1 MHMLI
6 RGVVG
11 VCGAL
16 VILTSQAMAQSY
28 PTRPVRLVV
37 PYTAGGTTDILARV
51 AAQHMSA
58 TLGQPFVVENRP
70 GGNTVIAAEFVAHAP
85 ADGYTLLLAT
95 TTTMLNTA
103 LYQRLSY
110 RRADFTP
117 IAAIAKS
124 PFVLAVAPGM
134 PARNVAD
141 VIALSRSRPN
151 GLNNAIIGQ
160 GNTTHLTAELF
171 RRATGAA
178 ITDVPYRGMA
188 QAMTDVLSGTVDVMF
203 DGTVQS
209 LPAERA
215 GTVRLLGVT
224 NATRLEAA
232 PDLPTFAE
240 QGYPSVVSFTWYGI
254 MAPAGTPPA
263 IVQRLSEA
271 VRAAH
276 ANEEFRQR
284 IIADGGLLEA
294 ASGDD
299 FARFVD
305 EDMARWTTLIRGMNL
320 QLDQ

>member
-1 MHMLI
+1 MQ
-6 RGVVG
+6 
-11 VCGAL
+11 AL
-16 VILTSQAMAQSY
+16 FKTMAAACLALAMQPSLTMAQDY

-37 PYTAGGTTDILARV
+37 PYTAGGTTDVLARV
-51 AAQHMSA
+51 AAQHMGA
-58 TLGQPFVVENRP
+58 TLGQPVIVENRP
-70 GGNTVIAAEFVAHAP
+70 GGNTMIAAESVARAP

-103 LYQRLSY
+103 LYQRISY

-124 PFVLAVAPGM
+124 PFVLAVAPSM
-134 PARNVAD
+134 PARNVAEL
-141 VIALSRSRPN
+141 IALSHSRPQ

-160 GNTTHLTAELF
+160 GNTSHLTAELF

-188 QAMTDVLSGTVDVMF
+188 QAMTDVLAGTVDLMF

-215 GTVRLLGVT
+215 GTVRLLGVST
-224 NATRLEAA
+224 ETRLEAA

-263 IVQRLSEA
+263 VVLRLAAA
-271 VRAAH
+271 VRSAH
-276 ANEEFRQR
+276 AEPEFRRR
-284 IIADGGLLEA
+284 IIADGGILETV
-294 ASGDD
+294 SGAE
-299 FARFVD
+299 FGRFID
-305 EDMARWTTLIRGMNL
+305 EDMARWTTLVRAMDL
-320 QLDQ
+320 RLE

>member
-1 MHMLI
+1 MQ
-6 RGVVG
+6 
-11 VCGAL
+11 AL
-16 VILTSQAMAQSY
+16 FKTMATACLALAMQPSPTMAQNY

-37 PYTAGGTTDILARV
+37 PYTAGGTTDVLARV
-51 AAQHMSA
+51 AAQHMGA
-58 TLGQPFVVENRP
+58 TLGQPVIVENRP
-70 GGNTVIAAEFVAHAP
+70 GGNTMIAAESVARAP

-103 LYQRLSY
+103 LYQRITY

-124 PFVLAVAPGM
+124 PFVLAVAPTM
-134 PARNVAD
+134 PARTVAD
-141 VIALSRSRPN
+141 LIALSHSRPQ

-160 GNTTHLTAELF
+160 GNTSHLTAELF

-188 QAMTDVLSGTVDVMF
+188 QAMTDVLAGTVDLMF

-224 NATRLEAA
+224 NETRLEAA

-240 QGYPSVVSFTWYGI
+240 QGYPTVVSYTWYGI

-263 IVQRLSEA
+263 VVQRLA
-271 VRAAH
+271 VGARRARVPPPDH
-276 ANEEFRQR
+276 RRWWNSRNGIRCRVWPFDRR
-284 IIADGGLLEA
+284 GHGTL
-294 ASGDD
+294 DD
-299 FARFVD
+299 PRARHGPP
-305 EDMARWTTLIRGMNL
+305 A
-320 QLDQ
+320 